1 MQVKSLAT
9 IALTI
14 AIWGCA
20 EPVAAAAAP
29 LRSGFY
35 EGFVLAVSPSGRVV
49 GHFNMEQGEGV
60 TKRCIFDFVG
70 RASGNQ
76 AVIRTVGSPNL
87 SGRITASAA
96 DEVMFSMAHVRS
108 LPGCGLD
115 PRGFLDRLGDGEN
128 RTRGVQGRARRPG
141 RARVPGQGRCRRDRV
156 PPGESGPGRLSLR
169 TGRLVARLG
178 IGSRLSAACT
188 LTASIPADSRP
199 YHQLSMPL
207 GDEADSV
214 SGAIGLFAAQCGGR
228 ALVGAGPIQRAR

>member
-96 DEVMFSMAHVRS
+96 DEVMFSMARVRS
-108 LPGCGLD
+108 LPGCGLVLPPEAEAGSGAELD
-115 PRGFLDRLGDGEN
+115 QIRVGSWTDLATVRTARVGFRVAPGGP
-128 RTRGVQGRARRPG
+128 VGRAYLVKGDVVGIVSRQG
-141 RARVPGQGRCRRDRV
+141 NQVRVVYPSERDVWSQGWV
-156 PPGESGPGRLSLR
+156 
-169 TGRLVARLG
+169 
-178 IGSRLSAACT
+178 SAAD
-188 LTASIPADSRP
+188 LA
-199 YHQLSMPL
+199 PL
-207 GDEADSV
+207 A
-214 SGAIGLFAAQCGGR
+214 
-228 ALVGAGPIQRAR
+228 P